1 MELTMNNNCIP
12 NKDLFFIRI
21 LIAIQLAAA
30 IWVFIPIPYFSAIP
44 EEYRDMERLTDKKI
58 YEYIDLATVYMSY
71 VKFFL
76 CATLAWPRKITCILF
91 FLTSII
97 IEIISSFDGVAI
109 SSEIDALINY
119 VQMLASGIM
128 LGILWVYGF
137 FIFKHE

>member
-1 MELTMNNNCIP
+1 MNNNCIP

-71 VKFFL
+71 VKFVL
-76 CATLAWPRKITCILF
+76 CATLAWSRKITCILF